1 MNIPANYDF
10 INLYNSARHP
20 STIHCKNTAL
30 VNYYMK
36 YLLQKVISVY
46 KFDGLPEEWAVN
58 YFLYV
63 LFVYGYIAI
72 FDTEDFGVIC
82 NQCELYGYNVF
93 YQPNKVIIANPELP
107 DFKDLRIGV
116 DTEIIKLQPDY
127 GNVMDIISTYAD
139 LMALC
144 LETAGINLLNSKT
157 SFIFFSDSK
166 QGAESYKKM
175 YDKLASGEPMAVIDK
190 SLINADGSMNWE
202 MFTQNVGQNYITDKI
217 LNDMRTLENQFNT
230 SIGIPNANTQKRE
243 RLISDEVNA
252 NNVETEAKVQLW
264 LDTMRIDI
272 EKVNRMFNLNLSVNY
287 RYEAK
292 VQPEEVIINE

>member
-292 VQPEEVIINE
+292 VQSEEVIINE